1 MLFPTY
7 IPAAVRDYLHRQL
20 DGEEPDA
27 YNWRAALA
35 KAVQEVAAIQQEMER
50 CALGQDRNR
59 LRDLRRHYQ
68 EALARR
74 EGLRLEV
81 ECLERLASDPRMR
94 DAYAALMLV
103 IATDAQWQG
112 FIASAWVSRRDYGR
126 ERERRS
132 RAIDLRERIAA
143 NAGQLAGRLR
153 ELEALDVDPPGVCTS
168 LPALIRCTEI
178 DDLHDPALQSARTH
192 WRAMRRL
199 ILGDT
204 PPQAP
209 EDEVPPSP
217 EAEETIPVFKPV
229 FVTADERSNLPAE
242 QQLRHVLRYAWG
254 KAPDLATHLET
265 LAREVGRWE
274 PEQRGFIRQAIASRE
289 HNAMQEYL
297 RSFITILT
305 EDYGFELTLPVKKA
319 IATTAMVVDGGVDV
333 DVTLETVNKVIKT
346 FAKTG

>member
-7 IPAAVRDYLHRQL
+7 VPAAVRDYLHRQL
-20 DGEEPDA
+20 DGEEPEA
-27 YNWRAALA
+27 YNLRYALA
-35 KAVQEVAAIQQEMER
+35 KAVREVMALQQEMER
-50 CALGQDRNR
+50 CDLGQDSKR
-59 LRDLRRHYQ
+59 LTDLRRRYQ
-68 EALARR
+68 EALALRD
-74 EGLRLEV
+74 GLRLEV

-112 FIASAWVSRRDYGR
+112 FIASAWVSRQKYGR

-143 NAGQLAGRLR
+143 NARQLVGLLR
-153 ELEALDVDPPGVCTS
+153 ELDALDIDPPGVCSS
-168 LPALIRCTEI
+168 LPTLIRCTEI
-178 DDLHDPALQSARTH
+178 DDLHNPTLQSARTH
-192 WRAMRRL
+192 WRAMRRV

-204 PPQAP
+204 PPPAP
-209 EDEVPPSP
+209 EDEVLPSP
-217 EAEETIPVFKPV
+217 GAEASSLVIKPV
-229 FVTADERSNLPAE
+229 FVAADERCSVPAE
-242 QQLRHVLRYAWG
+242 QALGDALRYAWG

-265 LAREVGRWE
+265 LAREVAGWE
-274 PEQRGFIRQAIASRE
+274 PGPRGFIRQAIASRE

-333 DVTLETVNKVIKT
+333 DVTLETVSKVIKT
-346 FAKTG
+346 LGVTG